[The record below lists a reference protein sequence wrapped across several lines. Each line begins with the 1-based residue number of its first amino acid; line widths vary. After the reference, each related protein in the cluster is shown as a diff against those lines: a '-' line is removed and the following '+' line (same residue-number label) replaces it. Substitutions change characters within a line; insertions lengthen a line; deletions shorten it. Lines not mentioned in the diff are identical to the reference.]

1 MSGTLGAAIYS
12 SKSRFASPKLDSR
25 VVIGGSDGT
34 PPKILRGSD
43 VLLVAQHDIRQ

>member
-12 SKSRFASPKLDSR
+12 SSPNLDSR
-25 VVIGGSDGT
+25 VVTGGSDGT

-43 VLLVAQHDIRQ
+43 VLLVAQHDIHH